1 MFSCHYIIASIA
13 FGQCFPSFINLLHLG
28 NVFPWLNI
36 FSWSEYSS
44 ISLPDPLWNV
54 PVMSTFSLCDLCQL
68 TGWTHALAWGRREGW
83 DSGLGLRLYWETRWG
98 NPIGNRFACANLNLS
113 KTHPL
118 QPPIRY
124 FLTSE
129 LILKKQYFGFWRW
142 YWWEQFV
149 KVWHS

>member
-1 MFSCHYIIASIA
+1 MCCLGGSVFMVRWAMFSRDYIIAFIA
-13 FGQCFPSFINLLHLG
+13 LGKCFPLITY
-28 NVFPWLNI
+28 I
-36 FSWSEYSS
+36 QWSEYFR

-54 PVMSTFSLCDLCQL
+54 PVMSTFFPDLCQL
-68 TGWTHALAWGRREGW
+68 TGWTPVLAWGRREGW

-98 NPIGNRFACANLNLS
+98 NPIGNRFPCANLTLS

-118 QPPIRY
+118 HPPIRY

-129 LILKKQYFGFWRW
+129 LIMKKQYFGFWRW

>member
-1 MFSCHYIIASIA
+1 MFSCEYIIASIA
-13 FGQCFPSFINLLHLG
+13 FGQCFPSFINLLHVG

-36 FSWSEYSS
+36 FSWSEYIC
-44 ISLPDPLWNV
+44 ISLPDRLWNLSSNV
-54 PVMSTFSLCDLCQL
+54 NIFLVWPLLVDRLDSC
-68 TGWTHALAWGRREGW
+68 LAWGRREGW

-129 LILKKQYFGFWRW
+129 LIMKKQYFGFWRW